1 MIRLW
6 NAYRTI
12 MDEWFVKDGTQMTFF
27 GYTLVTLVWV
37 NTITWGVKVI
47 TGWLT

>member
-1 MIRLW
+1 MRLW
-6 NAYRTI
+6 NAYRTV
-12 MDEWFVKDGTQMTFF
+12 MDEWFVADGTQMTFF